1 MEMSYATTLVK
12 LTSAVFVLT
21 RIVFLLTS
29 QFMLWYF
36 NSTTLIF
43 ITYLNNW
50 LMLCY
55 CLFLTMTHLCVF
67 I

>member
-43 ITYLNNW
+43 ITYLNN
-50 LMLCY
+50 
-55 CLFLTMTHLCVF
+55 
-67 I
+67 